1 MPVPVMRVEN
11 LSELVR
17 QAVFLQR
24 NARCDLKYKT
34 DLPQEPLFFKCDGR
48 QISQAITNLLK
59 NAAEAID
66 GSYGLNSDQGEICL
80 RLNHSDNVVKI
91 EIEDNGKGLPEHQ
104 RDRLTEPYFTTRSKG
119 TGLGLAIVRK
129 IMEDHKGSLQLRD
142 GKSVG
147 AIVTL
152 CMNGPRIIKSEN
164 DCTKNISDKGP
175 RASVD
180 IID

>member
-1 MPVPVMRVEN
+1 M
-11 LSELVR
+11 
-17 QAVFLQR
+17 
-24 NARCDLKYKT
+24 
-34 DLPQEPLFFKCDGR
+34 
-48 QISQAITNLLK
+48 
-59 NAAEAID
+59 
-66 GSYGLNSDQGEICL
+66 

-152 CMNGPRIIKSEN
+152 CMNGPRTIKSEN